1 VSTAIRPMDP
11 PAADQLFDEDF
22 VKAPTLEAALREQL
36 VQFIHRLR
44 DEDLFK
50 RPGVAESID
59 WAHAL
64 TQLDVVTLTPD
75 LVNDTLGA
83 LLKYQDDIARLQ
95 GSEAARLLAEI
106 QAAA

>member
-1 VSTAIRPMDP
+1 MPVSLVDYPTIDAELEIL
-11 PAADQLFDEDF
+11 AL
-22 VKAPTLEAALREQL
+22 KAPGVAEDLRRQL
-36 VQFIHRLR
+36 VAFIHKLR

-64 TQLDVVTLTPD
+64 MQLDVVTLTPD
-75 LVNDTLGA
+75 LVNDTLGS
-83 LLKYQDDIARLQ
+83 LLKYQDDIARIQ